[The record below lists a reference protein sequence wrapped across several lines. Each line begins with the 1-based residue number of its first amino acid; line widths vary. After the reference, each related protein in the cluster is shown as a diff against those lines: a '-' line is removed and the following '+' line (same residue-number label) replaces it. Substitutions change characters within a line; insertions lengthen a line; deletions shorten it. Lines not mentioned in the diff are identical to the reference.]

1 MSQQNINNGTFDN
14 DASADKI
21 RIAFDDVQANFT
33 EQYTTLPQL
42 DPATLAAQNGK
53 ILVVNSA
60 GTAFELVALAGGGDL
75 LSSNDLSDIND
86 ASQGR
91 LNLGLGSAAVR
102 NIIDEDNM
110 SSDSET
116 ALPSQQS
123 VKAYVDATAKT
134 YQAGTGISIQT
145 TTPFSPASPGI
156 VNNET
161 NDYVTEFSFAPATGI
176 LTATLLGEG
185 TVTINLSAYTVLRIG
200 GFETKK
206 GSGNTNFA
214 AHEVGDYCHGWDGD
228 RFVAFKIAG
237 LPISTESN
245 RSYALENEI

>member
-1 MSQQNINNGTFDN
+1 MSQQTINNGTFDN
-14 DASADKI
+14 DSSADKI

-60 GTAFELVALAGGGDL
+60 GTAFELVALAGGGDM
-75 LSSNDLSDIND
+75 LSSNNLSDIDD

-102 NIIDEDNM
+102 NLIDEDNM
-110 SSDSET
+110 SSDSAT

-123 VKAYVDATAKT
+123 VKAYVDANLRN
-134 YQAGTGISIQT
+134 YVAGSGITIDAT
-145 TTPFSPASPGI
+145 NPASPI
-156 VNNET
+156 INNSEV
-161 NDYVTEFSFAPATGI
+161 NDYVTTLAYDPETSI
-176 LTATLLGEG
+176 VTATLLSTG
-185 TVTINLSAYTVLRIG
+185 TVTLNLTGHTILTIG
-200 GFETKK
+200 GFQTKK

-214 AHEVGDYCHGWDGD
+214 AHEVGDYCHGWEGD